1 MMPISQILND
11 NVRLLKTK
19 AARPAIYGVS
29 IAVIAI
35 IVATLLVSHITY
47 GAVSL
52 EGIIA
57 AQRNNIAL
65 WALDLMPF
73 VFAFWGQYV
82 SSLIAYEAGA
92 MVIDQTQDLRTKTS
106 AL

>member
-35 IVATLLVSHITY
+35 IVSTLLVSHITY

-65 WALDLMPF
+65 WAQDLMPF
-73 VFAFWGQYV
+73 VFAFWGKFV
-82 SSLIAYEAGA
+82 SSLISYVSCA
-92 MVIDQTQDLRTKTS
+92 MVFDQSLDLRT
-106 AL
+106 